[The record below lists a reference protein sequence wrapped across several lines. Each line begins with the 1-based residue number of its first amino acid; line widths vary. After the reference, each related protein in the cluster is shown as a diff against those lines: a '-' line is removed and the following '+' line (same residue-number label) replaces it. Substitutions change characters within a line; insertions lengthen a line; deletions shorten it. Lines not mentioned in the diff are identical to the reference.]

1 MAKKEQRGEWWYHIL
16 KCGKKERNRV
26 KGWEIK
32 SLVWDMLNLRLL
44 SIHPMG
50 GDDWAACYISLEL
63 RDRSGLEI

>member
-1 MAKKEQRGEWWYHIL
+1 MVVPRTEMW
-16 KCGKKERNRV
+16 KKERNRV

-63 RDRSGLEI
+63 RGQVRAGDINLGVISI